1 MPRAARPWK
10 SNCCVIAPGW
20 PDEAGAWSGTVIDC
34 VSANR
39 RFLALWFPFL
49 SADRLRL
56 ELTNA
61 GAVQP
66 EGPLAFVEKA
76 RNVITLSA
84 VGSEARRVGN
94 EWVRRCRS
102 WWSPAH

>member
-49 SADRLRL
+49 SAVRPRL
-56 ELTNA
+56 ELTKA

-66 EGPLAFVEKA
+66 DVPLAFVEQA
-76 RNVITLSA
+76 RNRTEERREGTESVSTCSYRWSA
-84 VGSEARRVGN
+84 QN
-94 EWVRRCRS
+94 
-102 WWSPAH
+102 